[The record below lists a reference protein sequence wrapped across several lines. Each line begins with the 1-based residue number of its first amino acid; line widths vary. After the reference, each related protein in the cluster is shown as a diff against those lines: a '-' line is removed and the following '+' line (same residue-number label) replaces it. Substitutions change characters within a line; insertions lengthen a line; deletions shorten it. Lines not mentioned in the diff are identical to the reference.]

1 MSAISDGGS
10 LEVERITAELARC
23 RQRGLEKLD
32 LDDQRQRPVVAPE
45 LDKLA
50 DDYCARRPGAARAA
64 RRQRVKILLS
74 EALKEYEAHENE
86 EDASLLH
93 DLFFSDSTLTV
104 RKSAG
109 LLLREARQSL
119 NEPSEKLFRDRFQ
132 AAFSYF
138 AEFLIR
144 FVAAATDR
152 NDAPAELTG
161 PRDVGIQL
169 QVTAG
174 LIGSTPDR
182 FIDLLAQATEA
193 TIVGFENELLEGA
206 LRAAL
211 EAKRD
216 RENDRG
222 AFWDS
227 LEIVFL
233 SEPLLDYLDDRAVSP
248 DRRVAVR
255 ERRRTMT
262 ATRRLVRLLLRSTG
276 CTGWTVSDLPFMPP
290 VTGSLFVV
298 PGPRHVVQ
306 LIVRQPAPRSG
317 TDNNLYFEFDDLPN
331 EYFTKAFRR
340 VVDRSITD
348 NRPVPVGNPFGS
360 TFVRTE
366 TVYREQVLRPDSGS
380 ENWLPMVLIVTTQRK
395 FGKVAPVLQL
405 RTEVNAVRELNTVSH
420 LSRHIYQE
428 ETSPLPGARPIS
440 APASFDAKSDCALR
454 AAHLRVQIETGYDT
468 PPDIHELA
476 TGRYVNPT
484 TDSLFFFVYSL
495 ELPDEMKLWPK
506 SDMYHFT
513 LAELLDIRSH
523 QALRVAYQLC
533 QVVDR
538 PARFWETA
546 IELAALNLALHG
558 HGDLGERLNRLAGRR
573 PAAMAEVSADI
584 ERLVRSTSPSW
595 ASSGRDIKIVG
606 LSGWQYR
613 EFFTVLLPQ
622 YAKVGVPGARDE
634 LRRISTS
641 AIKTMLQRAS
651 SLYQDEDLLRSMPI
665 EL

>member
-1 MSAISDGGS
+1 MSAISDGRS
-10 LEVERITAELARC
+10 LKAERIAVELGKC

-32 LDDQRQRPVVAPE
+32 LDGQRQPPVVAPE

-50 DDYCARRPGAARAA
+50 DDYAARQGAARTS
-64 RRQRVKILLS
+64 RKQRVKILLS
-74 EALKEYEAHENE
+74 EALKAYGTNENE
-86 EDASLLH
+86 EDAALVRR
-93 DLFFSDSTLTV
+93 LFFSDSSLTV
-104 RKSAG
+104 RKAAG
-109 LLLREARQSL
+109 QLLREARESF
-119 NEPSEKLFRDRFQ
+119 NEPSEKLFRERFHT
-132 AAFSYF
+132 AFSYF

-144 FVAAATDR
+144 FVVGVTHGRDASPEPAA
-152 NDAPAELTG
+152 
-161 PRDVGIQL
+161 PRDVGTHL

-174 LIGSTPDR
+174 LIGSTPER
-182 FIDLLAQATEA
+182 FTALLAEATEA
-193 TIVGFENELLEGA
+193 TIIGFENELLEGA

-211 EAKRD
+211 ELKRE
-216 RENDRG
+216 RENDPV

-276 CTGWTVSDLPFMPP
+276 CPGWTVSDLPFMPAF
-290 VTGSLFVV
+290 TGALFVV
-298 PGPRHVVQ
+298 PGSRHVVQ
-306 LIVRQPAPRSG
+306 LIVRQPASRSG
-317 TDNNLYFEFDDLPN
+317 MANNLYLEFDDLPN

-340 VVDRSITD
+340 VFDRSITD
-348 NRPVPVGNPFGS
+348 DRPVPVGNPFGS

-366 TVYREQVLRPDSGS
+366 TVYREEVLKPGSGS
-380 ENWLPMVLIVTTQRK
+380 ENWLPMVLIVTTQRRA
-395 FGKVAPVLQL
+395 GKVRPVLQL
-405 RTEVNAVRELNTVSH
+405 RTEVNAVREINTISH

-428 ETSPLPGARPIS
+428 ESSPLPGARTIS
-440 APASFDAKSDCALR
+440 APTSFDAKSECALR
-454 AAHLRVQIETGYDT
+454 AAHLRVQIETGDDT

-476 TGRYVNPT
+476 TGRYVSPG
-484 TDSLFFFVYSL
+484 TDNLFFFVYSL
-495 ELPDEMKLWPK
+495 ELPEEMKLWSK
-506 SDMYHFT
+506 SDMYHFA
-513 LAELLDIRSH
+513 LDELLNIRAH
-523 QALRVAYQLC
+523 QALRIAYQLC
-533 QVVDR
+533 LVVDR

-546 IELAALNLALHG
+546 FELATLNLALHG
-558 HGDLGERLNRLAGRR
+558 YGDLGERLTRLAGKR
-573 PAAMAEVSADI
+573 PEALAEVSADI
-584 ERLVRSTSPSW
+584 ESLVRSTSPSC
-595 ASSGRDIKIVG
+595 ASTGADIKIVG

-622 YAKVGVPGARDE
+622 YAKVGVPGARNE

-641 AIKTMLQRAS
+641 AIKTILQRAS